1 MTVTNK
7 MFQVFIFCLFSNDK
21 PITTDKNT
29 HPSFQWGRK
38 NFRFASVPFI
48 VKVMAR
54 ETQFSS
60 VAQSCLTLYN
70 ATDCSTP
77 GFPVHH
83 QLPELVQTHVH

>member
-1 MTVTNK
+1 MIVTNK

-29 HPSFQWGRK
+29 HPSFHWGRK

-70 ATDCSTP
+70 AMDCSTP

-83 QLPELVQTHVH
+83 QLPELVHTHVH